1 MEVKYY
7 LDGVDF
13 KTYGV
18 SVSDSSTIG
27 KLKMKE
33 PAKIDWPNY
42 HGDAVDL
49 RKKFYKS
56 RDITLDCYIKA
67 DNPTDF
73 IAKFNAFSNAFD
85 KAYTN
90 RLTLLIEGNEPIPFE
105 VYVKDGIDPKKK
117 WNAGMMV
124 GTFTLVLNEPEPVKK
139 VLKYTRTGEADKTVS
154 ITVTSTKMLNIYWG
168 DGEHTFDVSGTA
180 QTITHNYTAN
190 GTFYVVIT
198 GCIDEI
204 ASLTTTGTVIWA
216 KI

>member
-1 MEVKYY
+1 MEVRYL

-13 KTYGV
+13 KTYGIGV
-18 SVSDSSTIG
+18 SSSSTIG

-33 PAKIDWPNY
+33 PFKVEWDNY

-49 RKKFYKS
+49 RKKYYKA

-67 DNPTDF
+67 DSVTDF
-73 IAKFNAFSNAFD
+73 LSKFNAFSAVFD

-90 RLTLLIEGNEPIPFE
+90 RLTLLLEGNEPIPFE
-105 VYVKDGIDPKKK
+105 VYLRDGIDLKKT
-117 WNAGMMV
+117 WNAGLMV
-124 GTFTLVLNEPEPVKK
+124 GTFTLVLNEPEPVKR
-139 VLKYTRTGEADKTVS
+139 VLKYTRTSDADKTVS

-180 QTITHNYTAN
+180 QTITHNFTAN
-190 GTFYVVIT
+190 GTFYIVVT

-204 ASLTTTGTVIWA
+204 TSLTTTGTVIWA